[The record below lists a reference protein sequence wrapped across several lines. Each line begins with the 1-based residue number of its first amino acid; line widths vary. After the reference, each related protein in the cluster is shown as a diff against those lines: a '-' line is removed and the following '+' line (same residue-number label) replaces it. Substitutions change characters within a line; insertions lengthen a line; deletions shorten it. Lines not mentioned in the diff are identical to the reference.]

1 MAMVLRSQPSFW
13 KLPQPSS
20 LGSGFSAPPSPG
32 QGSALTGSPASPF
45 SPGSP
50 GFPLSPWN
58 TEQIKV
64 RRQIPFISKKLVR
77 RTLYLRTKKVQK
89 AIPSGP

>member
-1 MAMVLRSQPSFW
+1 MAMVLRNQPSFW
-13 KLPQPSS
+13 KFPQPDS
-20 LGSGFSAPPSPG
+20 LASGFSVPPSPLVR
-32 QGSALTGSPASPF
+32 GSALTGSPASPF

-64 RRQIPFISKKLVR
+64 RGQIPFISKKLVR
-77 RTLYLRTKKVQK
+77 RTLYLLTKKV
-89 AIPSGP
+89 